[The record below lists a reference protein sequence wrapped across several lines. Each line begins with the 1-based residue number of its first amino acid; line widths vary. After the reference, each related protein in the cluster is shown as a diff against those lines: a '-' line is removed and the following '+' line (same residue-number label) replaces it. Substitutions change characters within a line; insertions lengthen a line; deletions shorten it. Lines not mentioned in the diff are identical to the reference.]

1 MVSMKP
7 CPGTSKAM
15 HMATWE
21 SDGTVI
27 QIPCDGKEVPTDVTG
42 FPPHGDL
49 LEDDERV
56 VNTGNEQPDVWKP
69 RERSHSYSSLSIDIW
84 ESS

>member
-1 MVSMKP
+1 
-7 CPGTSKAM
+7 M

-56 VNTGNEQPDVWKP
+56 VDTGNE
-69 RERSHSYSSLSIDIW
+69 
-84 ESS
+84 